1 MALAGCSRAT
11 LPAFRAVAL
20 SPASSHAPRSEYAAF
35 SPISHRTS
43 FVAPLRVRSMP
54 SARSRRRPDGAK
66 AVPSVVAV
74 AMQDTEGGDGPKIYP
89 PGLGRYESMIILR
102 PDITEEERQALSE
115 RYEETLIGTGAL
127 DVELFNRGM
136 QPLQY
141 PIKKRSTAGLTTR
154 YLDGWYLLFTYV
166 TKPEAIKELTSQ
178 FKFDDDVIRALTFR
192 RDM

>member
-1 MALAGCSRAT
+1 M
-11 LPAFRAVAL
+11 
-20 SPASSHAPRSEYAAF
+20 
-35 SPISHRTS
+35 
-43 FVAPLRVRSMP
+43 
-54 SARSRRRPDGAK
+54 D
-66 AVPSVVAV
+66 
-74 AMQDTEGGDGPKIYP
+74 
-89 PGLGRYESMIILR
+89 LR
-102 PDITEEERQALSE
+102 PLPSSLSE